1 MLAEE
6 LFRKA
11 LQIFETFIFVNKTL
25 CGKLLPSLKS
35 PATFDEIY
43 FIDIFIP
50 DFNSLICELDNFTV
64 KVLYWVFIY

>member
-11 LQIFETFIFVNKTL
+11 LQIFETCIFVNKNL
-25 CGKLLPSLKS
+25 CGKLFPSLKS

-50 DFNSLICELDNFTV
+50 DFN
-64 KVLYWVFIY
+64 

>member
-11 LQIFETFIFVNKTL
+11 LQIFEICIFVNKNL
-25 CGKLLPSLKS
+25 CGKLFPSLKS
-35 PATFDEIY
+35 PTTFDEIY

-50 DFNSLICELDNFTV
+50 DFNLLICELDNFTV

>member
-11 LQIFETFIFVNKTL
+11 LQIFETCIFVNKNL
-25 CGKLLPSLKS
+25 CGKLFPSLKS

>member
-1 MLAEE
+1 MLAKE
-6 LFRKA
+6 LFTKA
-11 LQIFETFIFVNKTL
+11 LQIFETCVFVNKNL
-25 CGKLLPSLKS
+25 RGKLFSSLKL
-35 PATFDEIY
+35 PTTFDEIY